1 MLSEEA
7 IFENG
12 LNLGNQRLI
21 CFYLGTDNKYAK
33 FHACIT
39 LWSYFWIPLPH
50 YLAFFEYALLIMVQS
65 RENLCISQNS
75 NRTGWFSD
83 KVSKVYSAKL
93 QKQNEL
99 MDEIEDISDK

>member
-33 FHACIT
+33 FHA
-39 LWSYFWIPLPH
+39 YD
-50 YLAFFEYALLIMVQS
+50 LISGFPYPIIWLSLSMLS
-65 RENLCISQNS
+65 
-75 NRTGWFSD
+75 
-83 KVSKVYSAKL
+83 
-93 QKQNEL
+93 
-99 MDEIEDISDK
+99 